1 MKLRTHQFGGNFEEI
16 EEREINKMAKRSKA
30 LNISVPQWM
39 KDFMKENN
47 MSPSRIVQDAV
58 LAEHKRQLDEKWL
71 RDLVELQKEHKFTFT
86 KG

>member
-1 MKLRTHQFGGNFEEI
+1 
-16 EEREINKMAKRSKA
+16 MAKRLKA

-39 KDFMKENN
+39 KDFMKDNN

-71 RDLVELQKEHKFTFT
+71 RDLVEL
-86 KG
+86 

>member
-1 MKLRTHQFGGNFEEI
+1 
-16 EEREINKMAKRSKA
+16 MAKRLKA

-39 KDFMKENN
+39 KDFMKDNN

-71 RDLVELQKEHKFTFT
+71 LESRLDRYLITTNLNLER
-86 KG
+86 G

>member
-1 MKLRTHQFGGNFEEI
+1 
-16 EEREINKMAKRSKA
+16 MAKRSKA

>member
-1 MKLRTHQFGGNFEEI
+1 
-16 EEREINKMAKRSKA
+16 MAKRSKA

-58 LAEHKRQLDEKWL
+58 LAEHKRKLDEKWI
-71 RDLVELQKEHKFTFT
+71 RDLVDLQKEHKFKFT

>member
-1 MKLRTHQFGGNFEEI
+1 
-16 EEREINKMAKRSKA
+16 MAKRLKA

-39 KDFMKENN
+39 KDFMKDNN

-58 LAEHKRQLDEKWL
+58 LAEHKRQLDEQWL
-71 RDLVELQKEHKFTFT
+71 RDLVDLQKEHKFKFT

>member
-1 MKLRTHQFGGNFEEI
+1 
-16 EEREINKMAKRSKA
+16 MAKRSKA

-39 KDFMKENN
+39 KDFMKDNN

-58 LAEHKRQLDEKWL
+58 LAEHKRQLDEKWI
-71 RDLVELQKEHKFTFT
+71 RDLVDLQKEHKFKFT

>member
-1 MKLRTHQFGGNFEEI
+1 
-16 EEREINKMAKRSKA
+16 MAKRSKA

-39 KDFMKENN
+39 KDFMKDNN

-58 LAEHKRQLDEKWL
+58 LAEHKHQLDEQWI
-71 RDLVELQKEHKFTFT
+71 RELVDLQKEHKFKFT

>member
-1 MKLRTHQFGGNFEEI
+1 
-16 EEREINKMAKRSKA
+16 MAKRSKA

-39 KDFMKENN
+39 KDFMKDNN

-58 LAEHKRQLDEKWL
+58 LAEHKRKLDEKWI
-71 RDLVELQKEHKFTFT
+71 RDLVDLQKEHKFKFT

>member
-1 MKLRTHQFGGNFEEI
+1 
-16 EEREINKMAKRSKA
+16 MAKRSKA

-58 LAEHKRQLDEKWL
+58 LAEHKRQLDEKWI
-71 RDLVELQKEHKFTFT
+71 RDLVDLQKEYKFKFT

>member
-1 MKLRTHQFGGNFEEI
+1 
-16 EEREINKMAKRSKA
+16 MAKRSKA

-58 LAEHKRQLDEKWL
+58 LAEHKRQLDEKWI
-71 RDLVELQKEHKFTFT
+71 RDLVDLQKEHKFKFT

>member
-1 MKLRTHQFGGNFEEI
+1 
-16 EEREINKMAKRSKA
+16 MAKRLKA

-39 KDFMKENN
+39 KDFMKDNN

-58 LAEHKRQLDEKWL
+58 LAEHKRQLDEKWI
-71 RDLVELQKEHKFTFT
+71 RDLVDLQKEHKFKFT

>member
-1 MKLRTHQFGGNFEEI
+1 
-16 EEREINKMAKRSKA
+16 MANRAKA

-39 KDFMKENN
+39 KDFMKDNN

-71 RDLVELQKEHKFTFT
+71 LESRLDRYLKEHKFKFT

>member
-1 MKLRTHQFGGNFEEI
+1 
-16 EEREINKMAKRSKA
+16 MAKRSKA

-71 RDLVELQKEHKFTFT
+71 RDLVELQKEHKFKFT